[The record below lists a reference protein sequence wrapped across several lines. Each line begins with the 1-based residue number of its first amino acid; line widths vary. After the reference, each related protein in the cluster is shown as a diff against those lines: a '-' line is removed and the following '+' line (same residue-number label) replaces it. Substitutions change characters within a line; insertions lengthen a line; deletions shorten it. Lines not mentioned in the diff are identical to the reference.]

1 MDGWR
6 CNVDG
11 DLSYAARALGS
22 FAGPLIYSQEP
33 GQFIYQISQK
43 MEDPDLKGIFPFKQL
58 KNQQQGVQFPA
69 DEAVIMKA
77 MLAVISSTTTTPSS
91 SAVSSPSTMSNPAG
105 EVFGEQNNSSRRA
118 FRPYNPVLAPKLEL
132 KEISLC
138 GQKMIKGSIC
148 FLRRIKCDRQRVEGM
163 KTTTWPE
170 PATSNQLHHVISERR
185 RREKLNDSFHRL
197 SMILPPDSKRD
208 KASVLI
214 SARNYLKT
222 LRAQIMDLQ
231 EKNRKLEAH
240 LPILDHEMAEG
251 NFQVEVMKLG
261 SDQSRSQ
268 LEQIHIKITVRVE
281 CDIVNIILQVL
292 ECLRGMRIVS
302 IASVDARAY
311 SPKMRISARVN
322 LKLQIKSCDWNE
334 ALFQEAMNRAIN
346 GVAPPAEPLPFRNLD
361 L

>member
-1 MDGWR
+1 MDGWCR
-6 CNVDG
+6 NVGG
-11 DLSYAARALGS
+11 DLSYSASALGS
-22 FAGPLIYSQEP
+22 SAGPFIYSQEP

-43 MEDPDLKGIFPFKQL
+43 MEHPGWEGIFPCKQM
-58 KNQQQGVQFPA
+58 KNQQQGVKFPA
-69 DEAVIMKA
+69 DRDEAAIMKA
-77 MLAVISSTTTTPSS
+77 MLAVMSSTTTTPSS
-91 SAVSSPSTMSNPAG
+91 SAVSSPSTMSHPAG
-105 EVFGEQNNSSRRA
+105 EVFGEQNNSSMRA
-118 FRPYNPVLAPKLEL
+118 FTPYNPVLAPKLEL
-132 KEISLC
+132 KEISLS

-148 FLRRIKCDRQRVEGM
+148 FLRRIKCDREREEGM
-163 KTTTWPE
+163 KTTTWPA

-197 SMILPPDSKRD
+197 SMVLPPDSKRD

-214 SARNYLKT
+214 SARNYMKT

-240 LPILDHEMAEG
+240 LPMDEMMAEG

-261 SDQSRSQ
+261 SDEPRSQ

-281 CDIVNIILQVL
+281 CDIVNLILHVL

-302 IASVDARAY
+302 IVSVDARAY
-311 SPKMRISARVN
+311 SPQMRISARAN

-346 GVAPPAEPLPFRNLD
+346 GVAPPAEVLLAV
-361 L
+361 